1 MIRAGGAA
9 GECSVRI
16 NRLYTAIH
24 LEPGAEVVLE
34 GPAAHY
40 LGRVLRVGPGQ
51 SVVLFNGDGQDYA
64 ADVLRPGKGSVV
76 LEVRSRLPAV
86 REPDFKITV
95 AQAISRGERMD
106 QTLQKCTELGA
117 SAFRPLF
124 SERVEVRLT
133 GGKLERRMAHWQGV
147 VVAACE
153 QSGRAVVPQVLPALD
168 LDDWLAGDRAE
179 QRIVMHPGADAP
191 LARLEPGQRVEL
203 AVGPEGGFSDVEYER
218 ILAGG
223 VRGVQLGRRI
233 LRTETAAPA
242 AVAILQALYG
252 DLGA

>member
-1 MIRAGGAA
+1 M
-9 GECSVRI
+9 
-16 NRLYTAIH
+16 
-24 LEPGAEVVLE
+24 
-34 GPAAHY
+34 
-40 LGRVLRVGPGQ
+40 
-51 SVVLFNGDGQDYA
+51 
-64 ADVLRPGKGSVV
+64 
-76 LEVRSRLPAV
+76 
-86 REPDFKITV
+86 ITV

-124 SERVEVRLT
+124 SERVEVRLS
-133 GGKLERRMAHWQGV
+133 GDKLERRMAHWRGV

-168 LDDWLAGDRAE
+168 LDDWLANDRAG
-179 QRIVMHPGADAP
+179 QRIVMHPGADAS
-191 LARLEPGQRVEL
+191 LARLDPGQRVEL
-203 AVGPEGGFSDVEYER
+203 AIGPEGGFSDREYER

-223 VRGVQLGRRI
+223 VRGVRLGRRI

-242 AVAILQALYG
+242 AVAILQALFG